1 MPGVLICFSVHQA
14 HREAPLARVLLSKS
28 VHQSLKRASWMGSYS
43 VAQCN
48 QAFDRPA
55 SLLFSCQCWHGVRER
70 LWGWLHP
77 LHMTQQ
83 YCLASMAAQ
92 LSSIGISHHSLLRHI
107 PSICLSAVKSSPC
120 SGIAPQSLNSI
131 SQPLC
136 LPGDWRPCPGYVWL
150 WQGLSDSHTI

>member
-1 MPGVLICFSVHQA
+1 MLGVLLCCLVHQA
-14 HREAPLARVLLSKS
+14 RRGPPRL
-28 VHQSLKRASWMGSYS
+28 GSYS
-43 VAQCN
+43 VDRHVRHLKGHTRWGPTLVQCI
-48 QAFDRPA
+48 RHLMA
-55 SLLFSCQCWHGVRER
+55 SLSTVQLPMLPCGEREAMVVVFHLLR
-70 LWGWLHP
+70 V
-77 LHMTQQ
+77 TQQ
-83 YCLASMAAQ
+83 YHLAFMAARP
-92 LSSIGISHHSLLRHI
+92 SSSGISHYSLLPHI